1 VAAELVESGRRYPE
15 RVVDDRYELIETI
28 GSGGMAVVWK
38 ARDRTLDRPV
48 AIKRL
53 LPHLGSDP
61 AEAARFRREAR
72 AAAALR
78 HPGIVTVYDTGE
90 DDEGPY
96 IVLEL
101 VEGRTLD
108 DRLRSEGRLDP
119 PEVAAMMRSV
129 AAALDHA
136 HAEGVVHRDIKP
148 SNLMVD
154 DDGGVRITDFGIAKT
169 LEDPTEVTT
178 EEELIGTIA
187 YMAPEILDGEPAS
200 PASDIYSLAAVTQV
214 LLTGAPPFQT
224 DHIGA
229 MAAAIRAGDR
239 AVMEDVPA
247 GMADMVRQAMSPKP
261 ADRPGSAGAFAA
273 GLVASTTLPIPLTP
287 AVPTS
292 RAGSDEPTLVMA
304 GAARPD
310 SDHNGRR
317 GLPVLLGVSVIGA
330 GLLIWAALAREAP
343 SEAADASLP
352 AGAET
357 TTTMNPTT
365 STTTTTTT
373 TTVPPTVAD
382 TPESIA
388 TAIFAALAEM
398 RPPEFHPRDVNRID
412 DALRKTLEEWAE
424 GDLKKAEKELEKL
437 AERVDDLPDS
447 DERDALVVL
456 VLDLAEAM
464 GFDVSDEFDDD

>member
-1 VAAELVESGRRYPE
+1 M
-15 RVVDDRYELIETI
+15 VDDRYELIETI
-28 GSGGMAVVWK
+28 GTGGMAVVWK
-38 ARDRTLDRPV
+38 ARDRTLDRSV

-61 AEAARFRREAR
+61 AAAARFQREAR

-101 VEGRTLD
+101 VEGRTLA
-108 DRLRSEGRLDP
+108 DRLRSEGPLDP
-119 PEVAAMMRSV
+119 PEVAALMRSV

-136 HAEGVVHRDIKP
+136 HAQGVVHRDIKP

-154 DDGGVRITDFGIAKT
+154 DDGGVRITDFGIAMT

-229 MAAAIRAGDR
+229 LAAAIRAGDR
-239 AVMEDVPA
+239 TVMEDVPA
-247 GMADMVRQAMSPKP
+247 GMADMVQQAMSPKP

-273 GLVASTTLPIPLTP
+273 GLVASTTLPIPRTP

-304 GAARPD
+304 GAGRPD

-317 GLPVLLGVSVIGA
+317 GLPVLLGVSVIGV

-352 AGAET
+352 AVAAAGAET

-373 TTVPPTVAD
+373 TTVPTTVAD
-382 TPESIA
+382 TPETIA

-412 DALRKTLEEWAE
+412 EALRKTLEEWAK
-424 GDLKKAEKELEKL
+424 GDREKAEKELEKL

-447 DERDALVVL
+447 DERDALVVP

>member
-1 VAAELVESGRRYPE
+1 M
-15 RVVDDRYELIETI
+15 VDDRYELIETI
-28 GSGGMAVVWK
+28 GTGGMAVVWK
-38 ARDRTLDRPV
+38 ARDRTLDRSV

-61 AEAARFRREAR
+61 AAAARFQREAR

-101 VEGRTLD
+101 VEGRTLA
-108 DRLRSEGRLDP
+108 DRLRSEGPLDP
-119 PEVAAMMRSV
+119 PEVAALMRSV

-136 HAEGVVHRDIKP
+136 HAQGVVHRDIKP

-154 DDGGVRITDFGIAKT
+154 DDGGVRITDFGIAMT
-169 LEDPTEVTT
+169 VEDPTEVTT

-229 MAAAIRAGDR
+229 LAAAIRAGDR
-239 AVMEDVPA
+239 TVMEDVPA
-247 GMADMVRQAMSPKP
+247 GMADMVQQAMSPKP

-273 GLVASTTLPIPLTP
+273 GLVASTTLPIPRTP

-304 GAARPD
+304 GAGRPD

-317 GLPVLLGVSVIGA
+317 GLPVLLGVSVIGV

-352 AGAET
+352 AVAAAGAET

-373 TTVPPTVAD
+373 TTVPTTVAD
-382 TPESIA
+382 TPETIA

-412 DALRKTLEEWAE
+412 EALRKTLEEWAK
-424 GDLKKAEKELEKL
+424 GDREKAERELEKL

-447 DERDALVVL
+447 DERDALVVP

>member
-1 VAAELVESGRRYPE
+1 M
-15 RVVDDRYELIETI
+15 VDDRYELIETI
-28 GSGGMAVVWK
+28 GTGGMAVVWK
-38 ARDRTLDRPV
+38 ARDRTLDRSV

-61 AEAARFRREAR
+61 AAAARFQREAR

-101 VEGRTLD
+101 VEGRTLA
-108 DRLRSEGRLDP
+108 DRLRSEGPLDP
-119 PEVAAMMRSV
+119 PEVAALMRSV

-136 HAEGVVHRDIKP
+136 HAQGVVHRDIKP

-154 DDGGVRITDFGIAKT
+154 DDGGVRITDFGIAMT
-169 LEDPTEVTT
+169 VEDPTEVTT

-229 MAAAIRAGDR
+229 LAAAIRAGDR
-239 AVMEDVPA
+239 TVMEDVPA
-247 GMADMVRQAMSPKP
+247 GMADMVQQAMSPKP

-273 GLVASTTLPIPLTP
+273 GLVASTTLPIPRTP

-304 GAARPD
+304 GAGRPD

-317 GLPVLLGVSVIGA
+317 GLPVLLGVSVIGV

-352 AGAET
+352 AVAAAGAET

-373 TTVPPTVAD
+373 TTVPTTVAD
-382 TPESIA
+382 TPETIA

-412 DALRKTLEEWAE
+412 EALRKTLEEWAK
-424 GDLKKAEKELEKL
+424 GDREKAEKELEKL

-447 DERDALVVL
+447 DERDALVVP